1 MWGNPKL
8 ITWDYNKDATVTL
21 EDALLSFESARFML
35 GGKIRKAQQ
44 TAGQDTT
51 ESAED
56 DKFDV
61 VKVNLNEE
69 VVIVADGTDGKVKLP
84 DVKNHLTGEVYK
96 VQPGV
101 ATTKGYKYVNL
112 TQGTR
117 GQVTVNNSAAG
128 EEKPTAGSFEAAGFK
143 VGDHVRIFWT
153 QEVKGTDGEAA
164 EIVISPDMFPGT
176 YRIVGDTFMRS
187 EATGKDEAFQFIIG
201 KAKVLSNTTI
211 TLQAEGDPSTFSM
224 TLNVLRST
232 NDQGEN
238 EMFKLVRYSL

>member
-1 MWGNPKL
+1 MNPKL

-51 ESAED
+51 ENEQD

-69 VVIVADGTDGKVKLP
+69 VVIVEDGTGGKVKLP

-101 ATTKGYKYVNL
+101 DTTKGYKYVNL

-117 GQVTVNNSAAG
+117 GQVTVNNSSID

-153 QEVKGTDGEAA
+153 QEVKGTNGEAA

-232 NDQGEN
+232 NEQGEN

>member
-1 MWGNPKL
+1 MNPKL

-35 GGKIRKAQQ
+35 GGKIRQAQQ
-44 TAGQDTT
+44 TAGQGTEETT
-51 ESAED
+51 D
-56 DKFDV
+56 DQFDV

-69 VVIVADGTDGKVKLP
+69 VVIVADGTDKVKLP
-84 DVKNHLTGEVYK
+84 DIKNHLTGEVYT
-96 VQPGV
+96 VQPSV

-117 GQVTVNNSAAG
+117 GQVTVANSATDG
-128 EEKPTAGSFEAAGFK
+128 EEPTAGSFEAADFK

-153 QEVKGTDGEAA
+153 QEVKGTNGEAA

-211 TLQAEGDPSTFSM
+211 TLQAEGDPSTNGL
-224 TLNVLRST
+224 LNVEVKAFELRERLK
-232 NDQGEN
+232 DFFYQ
-238 EMFKLVRYSL
+238 LAIAI

>member
-1 MWGNPKL
+1 MNPKL

-44 TAGQDTT
+44 TAGQDT
-51 ESAED
+51 AED
-56 DKFDV
+56 AQDDRFDV

-69 VVIVADGTDGKVKLP
+69 VVIEEKDKLP
-84 DVKNHLTGEVYK
+84 KVKNHLTGEEYK
-96 VQPGV
+96 IQPSAANGFKYINL
-101 ATTKGYKYVNL
+101 TKGS
-112 TQGTR
+112 R
-117 GQVTVNNSAAG
+117 GQVDKGGALTDLFEVN
-128 EEKPTAGSFEAAGFK
+128 
-143 VGDHVRIFWT
+143 DHVRIFWT

-211 TLQAEGDPSTFSM
+211 TLQAEGDPSTNGL
-224 TLNVLRST
+224 LNVEVKAFELRERLK
-232 NDQGEN
+232 DFFYQ
-238 EMFKLVRYSL
+238 LAIAI

>member
-1 MWGNPKL
+1 MNPKL

-44 TAGQDTT
+44 TAGQDT
-51 ESAED
+51 AED
-56 DKFDV
+56 AQDDQFDV

-69 VVIVADGTDGKVKLP
+69 VVIEEKDKLP
-84 DVKNHLTGEVYK
+84 KVKNHLTGEEYK
-96 VQPGV
+96 IQPSAANGFKYINL
-101 ATTKGYKYVNL
+101 TKGS
-112 TQGTR
+112 R
-117 GQVTVNNSAAG
+117 GQVDKGGALTDLFEVN
-128 EEKPTAGSFEAAGFK
+128 
-143 VGDHVRIFWT
+143 DHVRIFWT

-211 TLQAEGDPSTFSM
+211 TLQAEGDPSTNGL
-224 TLNVLRST
+224 LNVEVKAFELRERLK
-232 NDQGEN
+232 DFFYQ
-238 EMFKLVRYSL
+238 LAIAI

>member
-1 MWGNPKL
+1 MNPKL

-51 ESAED
+51 ENEQD

-69 VVIVADGTDGKVKLP
+69 VVIVADGTGGKVKLP
-84 DVKNHLTGEVYK
+84 DIKNHLTGEVYK
-96 VQPGV
+96 VQPGIN
-101 ATTKGYKYVNL
+101 TTKGYKYVNL

-117 GQVTVNNSAAG
+117 GQVTVNNSSID

-176 YRIVGDTFMRS
+176 YRVVGDTFMRS

-211 TLQAEGDPSTFSM
+211 TLQAEGDPSTNGL
-224 TLNVLRST
+224 LNVEVKAFELRERLK
-232 NDQGEN
+232 DFFYQ
-238 EMFKLVRYSL
+238 LAIAI

>member
-1 MWGNPKL
+1 MNPKL

-44 TAGQDTT
+44 TAGQGTT
-51 ESAED
+51 EDAQD
-56 DKFDV
+56 DQFDV

-69 VVIVADGTDGKVKLP
+69 VVIEKKDELP
-84 DVKNHLTGEVYK
+84 KVKNHLTGEEYK
-96 VQPGV
+96 IQPSAANGFKYINL
-101 ATTKGYKYVNL
+101 TKGS
-112 TQGTR
+112 R
-117 GQVTVNNSAAG
+117 GQVDKGGALTDLFEVN
-128 EEKPTAGSFEAAGFK
+128 
-143 VGDHVRIFWT
+143 DHVRIFWT

>member
-44 TAGQDTT
+44 TAGQDT
-51 ESAED
+51 AED
-56 DKFDV
+56 AQDDRFDV

-69 VVIVADGTDGKVKLP
+69 VVIEEKDKLP
-84 DVKNHLTGEVYK
+84 KVKNHLTGEEYK
-96 VQPGV
+96 TQPSA
-101 ATTKGYKYVNL
+101 ATGFKYINLTKGS
-112 TQGTR
+112 R
-117 GQVTVNNSAAG
+117 GQVDKGGALTDLFEVN
-128 EEKPTAGSFEAAGFK
+128 
-143 VGDHVRIFWT
+143 DHVRIFWT

-187 EATGKDEAFQFIIG
+187 EATLKDEAFQFIIG

-211 TLQAEGDPSTFSM
+211 TLQAEGDHSTFSM
-224 TLNVLRST
+224 TLNVLPST

>member
-1 MWGNPKL
+1 MNPKL

-51 ESAED
+51 EDAQD
-56 DKFDV
+56 DQFDV

-69 VVIVADGTDGKVKLP
+69 VVIEEKDKLP
-84 DVKNHLTGEVYK
+84 KVKNHLTGEEYK
-96 VQPGV
+96 IQPSAANGFKYINL
-101 ATTKGYKYVNL
+101 TKGS
-112 TQGTR
+112 R
-117 GQVTVNNSAAG
+117 GQVDKGGALTDLFEVN
-128 EEKPTAGSFEAAGFK
+128 
-143 VGDHVRIFWT
+143 DHVRIFWT

-211 TLQAEGDPSTFSM
+211 TLQAEGDPSTNGL
-224 TLNVLRST
+224 LNVEVKAFELRERLK
-232 NDQGEN
+232 DFFYQ
-238 EMFKLVRYSL
+238 LAIAI

>member
-44 TAGQDTT
+44 TAGQDT
-51 ESAED
+51 AED
-56 DKFDV
+56 AQDDRFDV

-69 VVIVADGTDGKVKLP
+69 VVIEEKDKLP
-84 DVKNHLTGEVYK
+84 KVKNHLTGEEYK
-96 VQPGV
+96 TQPSA
-101 ATTKGYKYVNL
+101 ATGFKYINLTKGS
-112 TQGTR
+112 R
-117 GQVTVNNSAAG
+117 GQVDKGGALTDLFEVN
-128 EEKPTAGSFEAAGFK
+128 
-143 VGDHVRIFWT
+143 DHVRIFWT

-187 EATGKDEAFQFIIG
+187 EATLKDEAFQFIIG

-224 TLNVLRST
+224 TLNVLPST

>member
-44 TAGQDTT
+44 TAGQDT
-51 ESAED
+51 AED
-56 DKFDV
+56 VQDDRFDV

-69 VVIVADGTDGKVKLP
+69 VVIEEKDKLP
-84 DVKNHLTGEVYK
+84 KVKNHLTGEEYK
-96 VQPGV
+96 TQPSA
-101 ATTKGYKYVNL
+101 ATGFKYINLTKGS
-112 TQGTR
+112 R
-117 GQVTVNNSAAG
+117 GQVDKGGALTDLFEVN
-128 EEKPTAGSFEAAGFK
+128 
-143 VGDHVRIFWT
+143 DHVRIFWT

-187 EATGKDEAFQFIIG
+187 EATLKDEAFQFIIG

-211 TLQAEGDPSTFSM
+211 TLQAEGDPSTNGL
-224 TLNVLRST
+224 LNVEVKAFELRERLK
-232 NDQGEN
+232 DFFYQ
-238 EMFKLVRYSL
+238 LAIVI